1 MQHVC
6 SWRTRAISLLLAAVM
21 VLGFFPALP
30 GGEAEAHWADDY
42 LAQMTEWGLIRPDQ
56 ANSPNQP
63 LTRADFMSI
72 VNRAYGYHVPGPTPF
87 EDVSEYDW
95 FYDDVGIAYTA
106 KYIQGT
112 SETTASPND
121 TLDRETAATILGR
134 NMMLQDSPGEIM
146 DFADARQ
153 ISNWS
158 RGTIKASLEHYLV
171 SGYDDGTFRP
181 QRSVTWGEMAALMS
195 RTIGTPIQAEGDY
208 TLGGVF
214 GNVTI
219 SSPGVTLRDTVISGD
234 LYVTGGVGLGN
245 IKLENVK
252 VLGRIIASGTGESE
266 SGGASIL
273 MRNVIADELLVDNLQ
288 DNYVTIQADGITEI
302 GRTTVRT
309 SAYIE
314 DNTPEG
320 LGLKYIELNGDEGI
334 QLDLAGRVEEVVNK
348 TPGSLVQAAK
358 GTVAKLTVD
367 EDAVNATLDIK
378 RGTVVKELNLDVAT
392 NVTGQGDVG
401 KLNVNAPGSI
411 VTMLP
416 DEIVIR
422 PGITAVIN
430 GQEMDSTGADES
442 SREPLILSGYPM
454 AADVA
459 PNSISA
465 VFATNKRGTI
475 HWAVSAITDG
485 SVGVDDLIKPPAY
498 GSIAVQRGTVL
509 APQGDEEV
517 TAAVT
522 GLLSGGSYYLSAVL
536 VDERGNQS
544 PLKVIAFTTPDNTV
558 PAFNQ
563 GYPYMSLIEDTRGQA
578 TVMANKDC
586 VMYYALLPQGAQ
598 APTPDELRTARV
610 TGNLGYGVRTLSK
623 NTADVFWVNDLTL
636 EEQETYTVYFW
647 LTDLNGANSSAVTS
661 LTFTT
666 VDRTPPEFI
675 VEPTVNNVQ
684 TNSVGLTFRLN
695 ETGVVFWAVVEAG
708 ADYPKPK
715 PGESTI
721 LLTDDYA
728 KLQVS
733 SGLNAIASG
742 RVNATENI
750 DGAINVTGLEPEK
763 AYDLY
768 YVAQDAA
775 GNWSYTVKKIT
786 ISTLDTNGPK
796 ITQHFTQF
804 IGEDDTKRP
813 VRGTDIVLEIS
824 ENVRYAGTGGG
835 DSFWDLWEAYQNAVS
850 SSKATAWQR
859 LRDSIEGSIKLYK
872 QNPLQGKPELV
883 PVIDGTLVTPEN
895 SDEYIDYGEG
905 KIELSMKEGKLLV
918 KFLNEGLSLNAGSTY
933 YFEIS
938 NLTDTSAKQNV
949 LSPSPVNF
957 NTPVE
962 TGHNVPVIEIEFA
975 QVNLVNMGGAGT
987 TGPYAPKRTTGNL
1000 ANVDKDANNKPII
1013 LNPDAT
1019 GTTADEKAGTLTD
1032 VHMSFRLL
1040 PNSTETVDE
1049 NISYDILLFSD
1060 TSVSFDL
1067 FYRVTDASGK
1077 VITEPGKDWARD
1089 AANEKN
1095 LDMLPTQ
1102 DGYGTADANG
1112 WVYLGYSGDVSVNEG
1127 NWGGRPINGFFGG
1140 CTDRKFFPPLKN
1152 LNSEYRYEFV
1162 VTLKKV
1168 SANDKQNEWNGTVNF
1183 RAYVAAGQT
1192 GNLNDLRSNFSF
1204 KRWESI
1210 QQGGLATGA
1219 KSIGVW
1225 AAEGKTEDY
1234 VLLPKSFTDSTL
1246 PYFAS
1251 GSPTFTATDS
1261 HVTMSLTLNREGYVY
1276 YAIGKADT
1284 GGENGAEED
1293 WLPDITT
1300 IVNDP
1305 AADGGTRRIK
1315 CSEVPRNGTEAQNKV
1330 PSGEDKLRTPPID
1343 LAEPKKERIYD
1354 PRGWEDGANA
1364 ITGNATYRGVAN
1376 MAVEVPEELES
1387 DTTYYI
1393 YIVIKGEADD
1403 LSEVFIYKFTTEPV
1417 KKPKITINSSDD
1429 GAAISTDIPS
1439 NVEYVI
1445 YTETNADLIKKLDT
1459 KLSADGYHN
1468 QTTAA
1473 GIPSIYRDLS
1483 LREAMRTTYDAQ
1495 RAATD
1500 KLTNKDVYVPGYGT
1514 PNMGKYTGFSV
1525 FDIYASDTIKQQ
1537 VGEWIRS
1544 ASPANGFGSETPGTG
1559 AYDTLVEI
1567 QGKSDGPISLKENEP
1582 LQPNDRILPGTSY
1595 AIFVV
1600 ARNSEMPND
1609 STHDSY
1615 RALWPIIKVN
1625 SGAPELLN
1633 AIPTL
1638 EYDVN
1643 TKKFS
1648 GTVILSF
1655 NTKLYLTA
1663 NHTEVTE
1670 NNFFATGTNGS
1681 FTVESFESTA
1691 GGTTV
1696 VLSFSDTTIKPA
1708 TTAIRRFENAR
1719 KVVAEKAMTIQLIRA
1734 TEPLGNLPSVG
1745 VAYIRV
1751 TWAGEN
1757 DQPNTWKSERVS
1769 TTDLALNP
1777 NP

>member
-1 MQHVC
+1 MQYVR
-6 SWRTRAISLLLAAVM
+6 SWRARAVSLLLAAVM
-21 VLGFFPALP
+21 VLGFLPALP

-42 LAQMTEWGLIRPDQ
+42 LAQMADWGLIRADQ
-56 ANSPNQP
+56 VDSPNDA

-121 TLDRETAATILGR
+121 PLDRETAATILGR

-146 DFADARQ
+146 DFSDARQ

-181 QRSVTWGEMAALMS
+181 QRDVSWGEMAALMS

-245 IKLENVK
+245 IKLENVT

-302 GRTTVRT
+302 GKTTVRT

-314 DNTPEG
+314 DNTPDG

-367 EDAVNATLDIK
+367 EDAVNATLDVN
-378 RGTVVKELNLDVAT
+378 RGAEVKELNLDVAT
-392 NVTGQGDVG
+392 NVTGQGDVE

-416 DEIVIR
+416 DEIQIR

-813 VRGTDIVLEIS
+813 VRGTDIVLEFS

-895 SDEYIDYGEG
+895 SNEYIDYGEG

-987 TGPYAPKRTTGNL
+987 TGPYAPKRTAGNL
-1000 ANVDKDANNKPII
+1000 ADVDKDANNKPII

-1019 GTTADEKAGTLTD
+1019 GTTDDEKAGTLTD

-1112 WVYLGYSGDVSVNEG
+1112 WVYLGYSGDISVNEG

-1152 LNSEYRYEFV
+1152 LNSDYRYEFV

-1168 SANDKQNEWNGTVNF
+1168 SASEKQDEWNGTVNF

-1225 AAEGKTEDY
+1225 TAEGKTEDY

-1276 YAIGKADT
+1276 YAIGRADVN
-1284 GGENGAEED
+1284 GENGTED
-1293 WLPDITT
+1293 GWQPDVTT
-1300 IVNDP
+1300 IVKDP
-1305 AADGGTRRIK
+1305 TVIPDGKRNIK
-1315 CSEVPRNGTEAQNKV
+1315 CSEVPRNGTEAQGKV
-1330 PSGEDKLRTPPID
+1330 PSGQDKLRTPPIPLD
-1343 LAEPKKERIYD
+1343 EPKKERIFD
-1354 PRGWEDGANA
+1354 PRGWEDGAKA

-1376 MAVEVPEELES
+1376 MTVEVPQELES

-1403 LSEVFIYKFTTEPV
+1403 LSEVFIYKFTTTPV
-1417 KKPKITINSSDD
+1417 KKPKITINSTDD
-1429 GAAISTDIPS
+1429 GAMVSTDIAAD
-1439 NVEYVI
+1439 VEYLI
-1445 YTETNADLIKKLDT
+1445 YTEENYNKLENLKNL
-1459 KLSADGYHN
+1459 KLSAYSNLGSDQELPDAYKDYTLK
-1468 QTTAA
+1468 QALLEPYEVSTAMKKKN
-1473 GIPSIYRDLS
+1473 DK
-1483 LREAMRTTYDAQ
+1483 TYI
-1495 RAATD
+1495 
-1500 KLTNKDVYVPGYGT
+1500 PGYGT
-1514 PNMGKYTGFSV
+1514 PNMNSYNGFSV
-1525 FDIYASDTIKQQ
+1525 FDIYASAGMRQQ
-1537 VGEWIRS
+1537 VGQWIRS
-1544 ASPANGFGSETPGTG
+1544 GSSENLSVPNTPQK
-1559 AYDTLVEI
+1559 YEKWED
-1567 QGKSDGPISLKENEP
+1567 KSGGPISVAPN
-1582 LQPNDRILPGTSY
+1582 QIITPNDKIFPGTNY
-1595 AIFVV
+1595 AIVVV
-1600 ARNSEMPND
+1600 ARNSELPDN
-1609 STHDSY
+1609 TLNDSY
-1615 RALWPIIKVN
+1615 RMYFPV
-1625 SGAPELLN
+1625 SVVRSTPPELVN
-1633 AIPTL
+1633 ASATL
-1638 EYDVN
+1638 SDYDPQTQRFTGRISLIFDRPLYSGKDLKTEITAATFFPAGTPPAGFDTPVFNN
-1643 TKKFS
+1643 TKEGAS
-1648 GTVILSF
+1648 VELSF
-1655 NTKLYLTA
+1655 TNAPISSGFLIARAYFSALNGPPTNKDLNVEFIYGQSENGGVLD
-1663 NHTEVTE
+1663 VT
-1670 NNFFATGTNGS
+1670 G
-1681 FTVESFESTA
+1681 
-1691 GGTTV
+1691 
-1696 VLSFSDTTIKPA
+1696 
-1708 TTAIRRFENAR
+1708 
-1719 KVVAEKAMTIQLIRA
+1719 
-1734 TEPLGNLPSVG
+1734 
-1745 VAYIRV
+1745 AYIRI
-1751 TWAGEN
+1751 TWGDGSGTPKTWTSN
-1757 DQPNTWKSERVS
+1757 IISNPDQAITRIGG
-1769 TTDLALNP
+1769 
-1777 NP
+1777 